1 MEKYSVFKII
11 EDSLYSMRYCNE
23 KSDKF
28 YELFDNWTDIEYLY
42 LFFKKHES
50 DLKSG
55 FFNKKKVKNA
65 VNRTKKDA
73 KKLENKLI
81 KIAKEG
87 KIDNYNSLQTIFKP
101 LYNKD
106 RNKFP
111 IPDYQYNKI
120 YGIEY
125 KSWLRVYAIR
135 LDSNL
140 FVITGGA
147 IKLTKTMNDRNH
159 LKEELEKLE
168 RTKSF
173 LEKECVIDSG
183 DLEIL
188 L

>member
-87 KIDNYNSLQTIFKP
+87 KYLIDNLDKYIKNYHFIFSSNNFCFRRYPSNCQICSLAFSNASLHPIS
-101 LYNKD
+101 LS
-106 RNKFP
+106 KF
-111 IPDYQYNKI
+111 
-120 YGIEY
+120 
-125 KSWLRVYAIR
+125 
-135 LDSNL
+135 
-140 FVITGGA
+140 
-147 IKLTKTMNDRNH
+147 
-159 LKEELEKLE
+159 
-168 RTKSF
+168 
-173 LEKECVIDSG
+173 
-183 DLEIL
+183 
-188 L
+188 